1 MTDEPKISFTAGK
14 SIRYS
19 SEFDTVSCEKVY
31 LSDIDADGHPEIII
45 PRSSSSNDKAR
56 GEIAIYDLDL
66 NLKANDDWDGTAMDV
81 VAADVDDDG
90 TVEIIAVGGIKNS
103 TPIMRVYRYNEN
115 YKGNL
120 ELSMQVSWESPG
132 ETFSTAKAVYAADID
147 KDGQMEVAVL
157 TIVEGSRESNGYAQ
171 LRIYDAD
178 MQLRRVARWTPMS
191 GSIVKWGHCMT
202 AADIDGDGYDELVVL
217 TNFRHEGKQKSD
229 LRIFDRHLLL
239 KGVCETLADE
249 SLFATCISA
258 GDIDQDGNTE
268 IVVGSGV
275 FTRVWQGAT
284 NQLMVFDGNLDLKSK
299 TTWKT
304 FRHSWVWDLQIADV
318 DDDGEQEIV
327 TYGGTSMTGRNQEE
341 ANIMGEIRV
350 WAGAG
355 LTTKDMFIWQSKP
368 GEDTRPSRG
377 LALKDEHT
385 RFAVATSR
393 WSRRRRGQE
402 LELRM
407 LKYKPAAGVIKRY
420 SEFIKAY
427 DERSVEVLKAFTVPE
442 NIAFTPIALEALAVI
457 GGSEATRAIGALL
470 DTQDQLLF
478 LRAVE
483 VLRHKGDE
491 AIDELRRIG
500 FTIPDDWIIVSPF
513 DNTDNR
519 GFSKQY
525 PPEVEADLDAFYAGK
540 DRIVRWGKIDYC
552 RRDAYVELAYAH
564 FESFERTGIEF
575 VWNDLRTESVAYAHT
590 YIHSPASLEAQLR
603 IGSADGMKVWIDD
616 ELKYSA
622 DMVRDA
628 APDQDIVPVS
638 LTEGRNRVLLKVTNS
653 KTNGWGFYLRVTDA
667 EGKPIPNLQ
676 YERPEVSH
684 VHNRMLTCE
693 QLVSLL
699 ETPDENL
706 RCLAAGQLALSADKR
721 GNEALFHLLQSKDA
735 SVGAKAALA
744 LTLAGDSRGPDPLVN
759 YAPGQD
765 HLFQIAAGYALK
777 RAEDTRAKQ
786 FFIDSLKDEDG
797 KKVME
802 LKVADRENGFYVSP
816 VFKGDDTAFVEVV
829 TDRRFHLGENIS
841 AGCAIISGYGIREP
855 RYRGMG
861 LGGVAI
867 KKACD
872 LMAEKGGSC
881 STVSTGTRLV
891 AHRLYYR
898 NGYVDRRFPWLYT
911 KKLERG
917 DDGENGGKIR
927 AREYTDADRAD
938 VNELR
943 EQYTRNTVGPADWSP
958 RSNYGQWIRIIEDEG
973 KVIGY
978 ADVHL
983 DPFEPAANVN
993 LLHVDTRFSDE
1004 QKAARVL
1011 LSGIHKYALDE
1022 GRETIT
1028 FRDPP
1033 VRYRDALLQMGYCIE
1048 PHCIRYGW
1056 VNMFMVIDLAR
1067 FLREIS
1073 SLLSLRLQR
1082 SPHAGWCGRLGLKG
1096 ERLKAAIEIDTDGSA
1111 NVEDDAAGNADI
1123 SIVAD
1128 DRTITSLVSGDA
1140 DIWELYRQHALTVRP
1155 ILNERIRRLV
1165 ESLFPMM
1172 PHKQGGWW

>member
-1 MTDEPKISFTAGK
+1 MTEEPKISFAAGK
-14 SIRYS
+14 SIRYR
-19 SEFDTVSCEKVY
+19 SEFDTVNCEKVY
-31 LSDIDADGHPEIII
+31 LSDIDGDGHPEIII
-45 PRSSSSNDKAR
+45 PRCSSSKDKAI

-66 NLKANDDWDGTAMDV
+66 NLKASDGWDGTVMDV
-81 VAADVDDDG
+81 VAADIDDDG

-120 ELSMQVSWESPG
+120 ELSKQVSWKSPG
-132 ETFSTAKAVYAADID
+132 ETFSTAKAVHATDID
-147 KDGQMEVAVL
+147 KDGQVEVAVL
-157 TIVEGSRESNGYAQ
+157 TVVEGSRENNGYAQ
-171 LRIYDAD
+171 LRLYDAD
-178 MQLRRVARWTPMS
+178 MQLRRIARWTPMS

-202 AADIDGDGYDELVVL
+202 AADIDGDGHDELVVL
-217 TNFRHEGKQKSD
+217 TNFRHEGRQKSD
-229 LRIFDRHLLL
+229 LRIFDHHLLL

-258 GDIDQDGNTE
+258 GDIDQDGNIE
-268 IVVGSGV
+268 IVIGSGV
-275 FTRVWQGAT
+275 FTKVWQGAT
-284 NQLMVFDGNLDLKSK
+284 NQLMVFDGNLDLKAK

-318 DDDGEQEIV
+318 DDDGDQEIV
-327 TYGGTSMTGRNQEE
+327 TYGGTSMTGKNQEE

-350 WAGAG
+350 WAGAD
-355 LTTKDMFIWQSKP
+355 LTTKDIFIWQSKP

-377 LALKDEHT
+377 FALKDEHT
-385 RFAVATSR
+385 RFAIATSR

-407 LKYKPAAGVIKRY
+407 LKYKPAAGAIERY
-420 SEFIKAY
+420 SELIRVY
-427 DERSVEVLKAFTVPE
+427 EERSVEALKAFTVSRG
-442 NIAFTPIALEALAVI
+442 AFTPIALEALAAI
-457 GGSEATRAIGALL
+457 GGPEATGAIGALL

-478 LRAVE
+478 LRAV
-483 VLRHKGDE
+483 VVMRDMGDE

-513 DNTDNR
+513 DNTDNC
-519 GFSKQY
+519 GFHKQY
-525 PPEVEADLDAFYAGK
+525 PPEVEVDLDAFHAGK
-540 DRIVRWGKIDYC
+540 DRIVRWGKIDYY
-552 RRDAYVELAYAH
+552 RRDAYIELAYTH

-575 VWNDLRTESVAYAHT
+575 EWNALRTESAAYALT
-590 YIHSPASLEAQLR
+590 YIHSPASREAQLR
-603 IGSADGMKVWIDD
+603 IGSADGMKVWVDD

-622 DMVRDA
+622 DVVRDA
-628 APDQDIVPVS
+628 APDQDTIPVS
-638 LTEGRNRVLLKVTNS
+638 LAEGRNKVLLKVANY
-653 KTNGWGFYLRVTDA
+653 KTDGWGFYLRATDT

-684 VHNRMLTCE
+684 VHNQMLTCE

-699 ETPDENL
+699 ETPNESL
-706 RCLAAGQLALSADKR
+706 RCLAASKLALSADKR
-721 GNEALFHLLQSKDA
+721 GNEALFHLLQSEEA

-744 LTLAGDSRGPDPLVN
+744 LTLAGDSRGPDPLVK

-765 HLFQIAAGYALK
+765 HLFQVAAGYALRRSGDK
-777 RAEDTRAKQ
+777 RAEQ
-786 FFIDSLKDEDG
+786 FSIHNLTDDNG

-816 VFKGDDTAFVEVV
+816 VFKRDDTAFVEVASN
-829 TDRRFHLGENIS
+829 RRFHLGENIS
-841 AGCAIISGYGIREP
+841 ARCAIISGFGVNEP

-861 LGGVAI
+861 LGGIAI

-872 LMAEKGGSC
+872 VMTEKGVSC

-891 AHRLYYR
+891 AHRLYCR
-898 NGYVDRRFPWLYT
+898 NGYVDRRFPWQYT
-911 KKLERG
+911 KKLEG
-917 DDGENGGKIR
+917 ADDGENGGKLR

-943 EQYTRNTVGPADWSP
+943 EQYIRNTVGPAEWSP
-958 RSNYGQWIRIIEDEG
+958 RSNYGQWIRIVEDEG
-973 KVIGY
+973 KMIGY

-983 DPFEPAANVN
+983 NPFEPAANVN
-993 LLHVDTRFSDE
+993 LLHIGMNFPDE

-1033 VRYRDALLQMGYCIE
+1033 VRYRDILLQMGYCIE
-1048 PHCIRYGW
+1048 PDCIRYGW
-1056 VNMFMVIDLAR
+1056 VNMFKVVDLAR

-1073 SLLSLRLQR
+1073 NLLSLRLQR
-1082 SPHAGWCGRLGLKG
+1082 SPNACWCGSLGLKG
-1096 ERLKAAIEIDTDGSA
+1096 KRLKAAIEIDSDGNV
-1111 NVEDDAAGNADI
+1111 NVEDNGAKNADI
-1123 SIVAD
+1123 CIVTD
-1128 DRTITSLVSGDA
+1128 DRAITSLVSDDA
-1140 DIWELYRQHALTVRP
+1140 DVWELYRQHALTVRP
-1155 ILNERIRRLV
+1155 ILNERIRNLIG
-1165 ESLFPMM
+1165 SLFPAM
-1172 PHKQGGWW
+1172 PHKQDGWW